1 MYLKHLILSLILLA
15 TAAAGQRTNILFIA
29 IDDLRPA
36 LGCYGAAQVKT
47 PQIDKLTGDVL
58 AERERLGLAKVTSA
72 TPIDG
77 FAQLP
82 AWFPKND
89 ELAKYE
95 ICQTVGQRMTL
106 VFDPA
111 KKCFTPP
118 TPVTV
123 SSLPGNRSWLRFR
136 SPALNPNG
144 IRYHSPRLAEG
155 TKADLG

>member
-1 MYLKHLILSLILLA
+1 MYIKHLILSLILLA
-15 TAAAGQRTNILFIA
+15 TAAAGQRPNILFIA
-29 IDDLRPA
+29 IDDLRPE
-36 LGCYGAAQVKT
+36 LGCYAAAQVKT

-58 AERERLGLAKVTSA
+58 AELERLGLAKVTSA

-95 ICQTVGQRMTL
+95 IRQTVGQRVTL

-111 KKCFTPP
+111 KTL
-118 TPVTV
+118 
-123 SSLPGNRSWLRFR
+123 SSSRAASKGLNPKT
-136 SPALNPNG
+136 SPASSRPSCQGAN
-144 IRYHSPRLAEG
+144 EG
-155 TKADLG
+155 RACLRGTRGS